1 MSLRKS
7 HISIIYIS
15 IYLCIYLSI
24 SILYLY
30 LYLYNIYIY
39 LYIYIYIYIY
49 IIYIYIIYIYIYL
62 YLLLLII
69 IYASFRYQMK
79 KNLQISFCLSFTYFK
94 MQGFLTEIS
103 LFIVSLFEKYK
114 QIIQLFD
121 IAFHSKELN
130 NCF

>member
-1 MSLRKS
+1 MSNRNVTPKVT
-7 HISIIYIS
+7 YIHYIH
-15 IYLCIYLSI
+15 IYLSMYLLSI

-30 LYLYNIYIY
+30 LYLYNTY
-39 LYIYIYIYIY
+39 
-49 IIYIYIIYIYIYL
+49 IYIYIYL
-62 YLLLLII
+62 YFLLLII

>member
-30 LYLYNIYIY
+30 LYLYNIYIFI
-39 LYIYIYIYIY
+39 YIYIYIYIY
-49 IIYIYIIYIYIYL
+49 F
-62 YLLLLII
+62 LLLII

-103 LFIVSLFEKYK
+103 LLIVSLFDKYK

>member
-1 MSLRKS
+1 MSNRNVTPKVT
-7 HISIIYIS
+7 YIHY
-15 IYLCIYLSI
+15 IHIYLSMYL
-24 SILYLY
+24 SMYLY
-30 LYLYNIYIY
+30 LYCIYIYIYIIYIY

-49 IIYIYIIYIYIYL
+49 L
-62 YLLLLII
+62 YFLLLII